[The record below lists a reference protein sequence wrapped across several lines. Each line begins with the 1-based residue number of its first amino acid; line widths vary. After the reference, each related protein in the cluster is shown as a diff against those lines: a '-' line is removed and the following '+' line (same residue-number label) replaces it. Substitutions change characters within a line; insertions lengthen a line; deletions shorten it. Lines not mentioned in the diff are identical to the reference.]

1 MALIKDRIWSGP
13 RSRSAVGDGGLS
25 IVAIIGLITAVVG
38 LVNALIQL
46 VRGIQSL
53 HDAYVADNAT
63 RKGVS
68 AGLTVDRNV
77 AADRA
82 AEASQAAGGKGPT
95 PEEWARIIEG
105 APKAVDDF
113 QKFLKAVGDL
123 FNASPAARIDGAV
136 EQIGQDDLDRLDQV
150 EIT

>member
-13 RSRSAVGDGGLS
+13 RSRTAVGDGGLS
-25 IVAIIGLITAVVG
+25 IVAIIGLVTAIAS
-38 LVNALIQL
+38 LVSALITL
-46 VRGIQSL
+46 VRGIQQL
-53 HDAYVADNAT
+53 HDSYVADNAT

-77 AADRA
+77 AAYRA
-82 AEASQAAGGKGPT
+82 AEASQAAGGQGPT
-95 PEEWARIIEG
+95 PEEWAKIIEG

-136 EQIGQDDLDRLDQV
+136 EQIGQDDRAKLDEV